1 MLKDF
6 AKTSPVTFFA
16 LPLLIIGLLVLSYF
30 FYSTL
35 LTNQIE
41 ARSTYL
47 KGQLHVTIDGAHR
60 QVDEFR
66 AEIPFL
72 SELDDFGVVFDG
84 SEEASSKLR
93 FRLKR
98 LVNRYNDF
106 IDTLYIYND
115 TSFYYLGIDSKGAVK
130 EGFGELAYNNFPLQ
144 FTHKTKV
151 IHLEGNRSLAMI
163 PVNKTGTG
171 ERIYLAV
178 VIDVFNL
185 IKKQSDNQYIG
196 DLGFKIIFS
205 ENMGFRE
212 ASRGIEEVGDFVL
225 KRNHQS
231 TIVNSLLEHKGGSL
245 LHSSLNQSGVMLTV
259 YEPLKLFSDR
269 YGLIFSVSDQDFLK
283 PIKAKLQVI
292 FISFFAIIVTVIV
305 VFIINLR
312 DISRSV
318 NPNH

>member
-47 KGQLHVTIDGAHR
+47 KGQLQVTIDGAHR

-66 AEIPFL
+66 SEIPFL
-72 SELDDFGVVFDG
+72 SELDDFGVVFTGED
-84 SEEASSKLR
+84 EASSKLR

-115 TSFYYLGIDSKGAVK
+115 SSYYYLGIDSKGTVA
-130 EGFGELAYNNFPLQ
+130 EGFGNLIDNQFPLQ

-163 PVNKTGTG
+163 PVYK
-171 ERIYLAV
+171 EDAKDRIYLAV

-185 IKKQSDNQYIG
+185 IKLQSDNQYIG
-196 DLGFKIIFS
+196 DHGFKIIFS

-212 ASRGIEEVGDFVL
+212 ASRGEKELGEFIL
-225 KRNHQS
+225 QRNQQ
-231 TIVNSLLEHKGGSL
+231 TKIVNSLLEHKGGSL
-245 LHSSLNQSGVMLTV
+245 LHSSLKQPDVMLTV
-259 YEPLKLFSDR
+259 YEPIKLFSDR

-283 PIKAKLQVI
+283 PVKAKLQVI

-312 DISRSV
+312 DVSRNASES
-318 NPNH
+318 N